1 MLLQKLRIWVK
12 ATFFAVPAKV
22 DFHDI
27 LTSLS
32 LSLSLSVFFFSTSV
46 KNNIIFYKFAVH
58 PKRAKHVQITKKDI
72 KVLPWLGICFLIKFF
87 SRCSVTRIMAFPQVT
102 DIRLIMTDTNYSRC
116 LLYILVQTKHWEL
129 AKILKVFLVE
139 YCWTDPLKEIG

>member
-1 MLLQKLRIWVK
+1 MK

-46 KNNIIFYKFAVH
+46 KNNIIFYKFAVD
-58 PKRAKHVQITKKDI
+58 PKRAKQIIKKDI
-72 KVLPWLGICFLIKFF
+72 KVLPWLGICFLIKFLSWCSHSLRSMAVLS
-87 SRCSVTRIMAFPQVT
+87 SRTHYSFPSSNWYQT
-102 DIRLIMTDTNYSRC
+102 DMTDTKYSRC
-116 LLYILVQTKHWEL
+116 LLYILVQSKHWEL
-129 AKILKVFLVE
+129 ATILKVFLVE